1 LSLVVTVWRFG
12 DPVEPLR
19 DLLARGGVLAIPTE
33 SSYGLG
39 VDPRNLL
46 GVEAIYRIKEREA
59 GKALPVVV
67 AGREQLDALGID
79 PNLNIIV
86 EHIVERLFEVWPAP
100 LTAVLPIARPLPAS
114 AGEATLA
121 VRVPDHEGLRSLL
134 AELGHGLT
142 ATSANRSGEAPLLDP
157 AEVARLLAGTDAVVV
172 DGGILP
178 GGPPSTLVAIE
189 EDGLVVLRTGRF
201 PHERLREA
209 FARSSKGESRNDA
222 PKV

>member
-1 LSLVVTVWRFG
+1 MTVWRFG

-39 VDPRNLL
+39 ADPRNLS

-67 AGREQLDALGID
+67 AGREQLADLGVD
-79 PNLNIIV
+79 PNLY
-86 EHIVERLFEVWPAP
+86 IVERLFEYWPAP
-100 LTAVLPIARPLPAS
+100 LTVVLPIARPLPAS

-121 VRVPDHEGLRSLL
+121 VRVPDHAELRGLL

-142 ATSANRSGEAPLLDP
+142 ATSANRSGEAPILDP
-157 AEVARLLAGTDAVVV
+157 AEVAKLLAGITGIEAVVV
-172 DGGILP
+172 DGGVLP

-201 PHERLREA
+201 PRERLRET
-209 FARSSKGESRNDA
+209 FAPSKGESRNDV

>member
-1 LSLVVTVWRFG
+1 VA
-12 DPVEPLR
+12 PLR
-19 DLLARGGVLAIPTE
+19 ALLARGGVLAIPTE

-39 VDPRNLL
+39 ADPRNLA
-46 GVEAIYRIKEREA
+46 GVEAVYRIKEREA

-67 AGREQLDALGID
+67 SGRGQLADLGVGPD
-79 PNLNIIV
+79 LYIV
-86 EHIVERLFEVWPAP
+86 NRLFEHWPAP

-114 AGEATLA
+114 AGAANLA
-121 VRVPDHEGLRSLL
+121 VRVPDHEGLRGLL

-142 ATSANRSGEAPLLDP
+142 ATSANRSGEAPILDP
-157 AEVARLLAGTDAVVV
+157 AEAAALLGGTEAVVV

-189 EDGLVVLRTGRF
+189 EDGLVVLRTGSY
-201 PHERLREA
+201 PSERLWET